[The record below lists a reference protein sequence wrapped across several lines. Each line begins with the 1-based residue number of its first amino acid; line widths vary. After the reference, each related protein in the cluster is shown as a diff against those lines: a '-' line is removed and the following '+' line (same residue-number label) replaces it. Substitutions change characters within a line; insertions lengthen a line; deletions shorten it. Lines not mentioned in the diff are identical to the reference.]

1 MKTKVENISEVK
13 VLLTISLDKE
23 DLANA
28 EQVALTKLAKDVKVS
43 GFRKGKAPLE
53 VVAKNVDPVKLN
65 EQLMED
71 AVSKSVAEA
80 FLKEEIKA
88 LARPEVEIK
97 KYVPGS
103 ELEFT
108 AETEIL
114 PAVKLGD
121 YKKLKAKKEKVTV
134 TDKEVTETIERIQ
147 KNFAT
152 KETVD
157 RKAKKGD
164 EVIIDFLGKKDG
176 KPFDGGKAE
185 KFPLELGSN
194 SFIPG
199 FEDGIIGKKAGEE
212 FALDLEFPKDY
223 HAKELAGQKVVFE
236 VKLYEVKENS
246 LPELTDEFVKEKF
259 SEEFKNLEE
268 FKKQIKEDLLTQKT
282 QQADE
287 KFKDELVRELAEK
300 SEIPVPSVLL
310 QDQQSH
316 IEMDMQRNL
325 MYSGLSLDQYLERMG
340 KTRDEWLENEVKKV
354 AEERVKAGLALAE
367 LSKVEKIESDLVEVE
382 KRLEQLKAQYGS
394 NKEALKQLESEDIKR
409 DIANQILTEKAVDRL
424 VELNSKK

>member
-1 MKTKVENISEVK
+1 MKTKVENISDVK

-134 TDKEVTETIERIQ
+134 NDKEVTETIERIQ

-164 EVIIDFLGKKDG
+164 EVIIDFLGKKDD
-176 KPFDGGKAE
+176 KPFDGGKAQIHLFQGL
-185 KFPLELGSN
+185 KMVLLV
-194 SFIPG
+194 
-199 FEDGIIGKKAGEE
+199 KK
-212 FALDLEFPKDY
+212 L
-223 HAKELAGQKVVFE
+223 V
-236 VKLYEVKENS
+236 
-246 LPELTDEFVKEKF
+246 
-259 SEEFKNLEE
+259 KNL
-268 FKKQIKEDLLTQKT
+268 L
-282 QQADE
+282 
-287 KFKDELVRELAEK
+287 
-300 SEIPVPSVLL
+300 
-310 QDQQSH
+310 
-316 IEMDMQRNL
+316 
-325 MYSGLSLDQYLERMG
+325 
-340 KTRDEWLENEVKKV
+340 
-354 AEERVKAGLALAE
+354 
-367 LSKVEKIESDLVEVE
+367 
-382 KRLEQLKAQYGS
+382 
-394 NKEALKQLESEDIKR
+394 
-409 DIANQILTEKAVDRL
+409 
-424 VELNSKK
+424 

>member
-71 AVSKSVAEA
+71 AVSKS
-80 FLKEEIKA
+80 
-88 LARPEVEIK
+88 EVEIK

>member
-1 MKTKVENISEVK
+1 MKTKVENISDVK

-53 VVAKNVDPVKLN
+53 VVAKNIDPVKLN

-134 TDKEVTETIERIQ
+134 NDKEVTETIERIQ

-164 EVIIDFLGKKDG
+164 EVIIDFLGKKDD

-199 FEDGIIGKKAGEE
+199 FEDSIIGKKAGEE
-212 FALDLEFPKDY
+212 FALDLEFPKEY
-223 HAKELAGQKVVFE
+223 HVKELAGQKVVFE
-236 VKLYEVKENS
+236 VKLHEVKENS

-340 KTRDEWLENEVKKV
+340 KTREQWLEEEVKKV

-367 LSKVEKIESDLVEVE
+367 LSKVEKIESDLAEVE

-424 VELNSKK
+424 VELNSK